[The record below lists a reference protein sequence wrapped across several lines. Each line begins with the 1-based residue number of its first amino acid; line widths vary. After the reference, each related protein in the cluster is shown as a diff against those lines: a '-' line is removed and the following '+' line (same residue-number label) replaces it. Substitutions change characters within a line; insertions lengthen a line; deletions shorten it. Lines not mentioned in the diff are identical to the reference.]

1 VGFGAIDAVLADRPV
16 NPDQKPSIGCNI
28 KWKPGNEPAYY
39 TSASRRRG
47 IWQWLSEQLKPRF
60 KFGGKPGNP

>member
-1 VGFGAIDAVLADRPV
+1 VLADRPV

-39 TSASRRRG
+39 TWASRRRG
-47 IWQWLSEQLKPRF
+47 LWQWLAEQLKPRF
-60 KFGGKPGNP
+60 LWGQSEPL